1 MDKYTFY
8 LLEFLEEVHP
18 ASQANMND
26 LVSVCVCMCEWLF
39 IILAKWYGECIV
51 PQEHFPYTLVRIEL
65 KKCPS

>member
-39 IILAKWYGECIV
+39 GACL
-51 PQEHFPYTLVRIEL
+51 
-65 KKCPS
+65 

>member
-26 LVSVCVCMCEWLF
+26 LVSVCVCVSVCVWLF
-39 IILAKWYGECIV
+39 GACL
-51 PQEHFPYTLVRIEL
+51 
-65 KKCPS
+65 